1 MARRIFSVF
10 TVIVLLL
17 GVTSVPRWIVENW
30 GIPHA
35 VELYFLALAGP
46 LVAGALM
53 TLAGYHG
60 APRHPVNRMYV
71 GFAAGGVVGA
81 VLVYATSFVA
91 TPGVLAVVGAPVLF
105 LGVVGAAVLAFS
117 ASPWREFVS
126 WWADDQQE
134 RQERQERQGGSTSS
148 GRRPDD
154 RPDGAEGAGVAGG
167 RAAVVDGEAG
177 TPAV

>member
-154 RPDGAEGAGVAGG
+154 RPDGAEGAGVGPATG
-167 RAAVVDGEAG
+167 DGA
-177 TPAV
+177 